1 MKQKLFA
8 LMSVAALLASCSND
22 DFLTQA
28 PSNEAPKSAGIVF
41 NLVDEATTRGE
52 FTTDEAGNF
61 ATSWN
66 AETDRIGIIYS
77 GAVKGLTT
85 DVSGAKA
92 TLWNGIAA
100 AKRDAAVST
109 PEEIAYTTAAGP
121 VYTPALAIYKTTRSG
136 ASGWV
141 TAVDDANI
149 LKFAKEEADPDDQV
163 KASFRAIRPVAVN
176 GDGTVTPSVK
186 YSNTATGVETMEAA
200 VPAFHTQTQSS
211 LKAEFNNFFMV
222 AAPINNIY
230 SASNAVGEELA
241 LAFERPFAA
250 LAVRTKGYNK
260 DVYGNLKSVT
270 VTMTSSDIACSA
282 ASKVDIAK
290 KDKNG
295 AWVIT
300 PNTKEKSVKLT
311 IGASSGLEW
320 SDDAYAFIQ
329 ILPIDRT
336 TLDAAEKY
344 TVKLEFA
351 KGDITINKS
360 TSNNWT
366 ANSFVKVTCD
376 LDNEN
381 YLYLTAGGANTLIIN
396 KAMPTLTGDKGSKK
410 FDGNAASGVKTL
422 VAKIALTANELKAI
436 KEEFTGITSMTLAN
450 QSADL
455 GSNLANVATS
465 ATAANVTDLTLTAAT
480 SAPVLTGT
488 GVTTLS
494 CPVATSIPANAFNG
508 NTTLAKAYF
517 PVVATIGDNA
527 FTGATQMT
535 TIGCAD
541 TDKLQIGTTK
551 KNVKS
556 SALTSIGTFS
566 FSGITGITKVDA
578 PELTTMGARAFGN
591 TPLANVTTVLL
602 PKYDFENTYNAIAL
616 LSGTALTT
624 ADLSAVPE
632 LGATTIAFT
641 NITSL
646 TTVTLKQGVNV
657 GMSAFAGCSSL
668 VTVKNLDKAA
678 TIGENAFKGTAL
690 TKALVNV
697 ATIGKNAFNGCTSLA
712 TLTLGANVTAISE
725 GAFNGCS
732 ALGTINNLA
741 NVTSIGKNAF
751 YGTAI
756 TTFDFLNA
764 SMAEGAFQ
772 NCTALVGQVRSNA
785 TSLEKNVF
793 NGDNKVSNFVFPN
806 VTTIKEGA
814 LASLLG
820 TAPFATI
827 TFGSALT
834 SIHQKAFCTPATA
847 TTEMDGST
855 AKKAITGTANYNL
868 ILTDKTGLS
877 IDGVKVTFVAADGKY
892 YKITFKSVQ

>member
-85 DVSGAKA
+85 LVSGANA
-92 TLWNGIAA
+92 TLWNGIAGTTRGNA
-100 AKRDAAVST
+100 TVST
-109 PEEIAYTTAAGP
+109 PVELAYTT
-121 VYTPALAIYKTTRSG
+121 VSTTNTPALAIYKTTRSG

-149 LKFAKEEADPDDQV
+149 LKFAAKASKPANQV
-163 KASFRAIRPVAVN
+163 KASFRAIRPVEVKSDN
-176 GDGTVTPSVK
+176 TVSPSVK
-186 YSNTATGVETMEAA
+186 YSNAAGVETMLAE
-200 VPAFHTQTQSS
+200 VPAFNAQTQSS
-211 LKAEFNNFFMV
+211 LKAEFDNFFMV

-250 LAVRTKGYNK
+250 LAVRTKGYNQ

-300 PNTKEKSVKLT
+300 PGTKEKKVKLN
-311 IGASSGLEW
+311 IGASGLKW

-336 TLDAAEKY
+336 ALDDAEKY
-344 TVKLEFA
+344 KVELEFA
-351 KGDITINKS
+351 NGTITINKS

-381 YLYLTAGGANTLIIN
+381 YLYLTAGAANTLIIN
-396 KAMPTLTGDKGSKK
+396 KAMPTLTGDTNSKK
-410 FDGNAASGVKTL
+410 FDGNDAKDVETL
-422 VAKIALTANELKAI
+422 VAKIALTADELKAI
-436 KEEFTGITSMTLAN
+436 KAEFTGITKMTLAN

-455 GSNLANVATS
+455 GSNLDKVAKNP
-465 ATAANVTDLTLTAAT
+465 AKVTDLTLTAAT
-480 SAPVLTGT
+480 AAPVLTSA
-488 GVTTLS
+488 GVTNLS
-494 CPVATSIPANAFNG
+494 CPVATSIPANAFSG
-508 NTTLAKAYF
+508 NTTLSYAYF

-527 FTGATQMT
+527 FTGATKML
-535 TIGCAD
+535 TIGCDD
-541 TDKLQIGTTK
+541 TYNLQIGTTDDDG
-551 KNVKS
+551 VKS

-566 FSGITGITKVDA
+566 FSGIDNITEVDA

-616 LSGTALTT
+616 LSGSKLVE

-641 NITSL
+641 NSAALKI
-646 TTVTLKQGVNV
+646 VTLKQGVNV
-657 GMSAFAGCSSL
+657 GMSAFAGCSKL
-668 VTVKNLDKAA
+668 ETVKNLDKAA
-678 TIGENAFKGTAL
+678 AIGENAFQGTKLA
-690 TKALVNV
+690 KALVNV
-697 ATIGKNAFNGCTSLA
+697 ATIGKNAFKSCTSLA

-725 GAFNGCS
+725 SAFEGCS
-732 ALGTINNLA
+732 SLGTINNLA
-741 NVTSIGKNAF
+741 NVTSIGKYAF
-751 YGTAI
+751 KDAAI

-764 SMAEGAFQ
+764 SMAEGAFKG
-772 NCTALVGQVRSNA
+772 CTQLLGQVRSNA
-785 TSLEKNVF
+785 TSLEKHVF
-793 NGDNKVSNFVFPN
+793 NGDVKVSNFVFPN

-814 LASLLG
+814 LAGLLG

-877 IDGVKVTFVAADGKY
+877 IDGAKNTVTFVAADGKY